1 MIKYKYYFK
10 KPKSEIVKDILS
22 WLAIAGAVYI
32 AASSP
37 YFTIRLLRDIK
48 R

>member
-1 MIKYKYYFK
+1 MKYKYYFK
-10 KPKSEIVKDILS
+10 KPKSMIVKDILA
-22 WLAIAGAVYI
+22 WLATAGVTYI

-37 YFTIRLLRDIK
+37 YFALNLTRNIK